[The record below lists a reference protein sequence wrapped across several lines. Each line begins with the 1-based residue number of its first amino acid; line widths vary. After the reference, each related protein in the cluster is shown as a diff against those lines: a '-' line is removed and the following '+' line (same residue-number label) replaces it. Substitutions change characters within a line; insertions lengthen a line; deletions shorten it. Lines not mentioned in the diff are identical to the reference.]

1 MKLTVLYDEQCA
13 LCRRARDWL
22 LIQPMRVE
30 MELLAA
36 GSPVARARYGS
47 IPWVGQELI
56 VVSDDGRV
64 WRDGPAFLVCLWAT
78 RRYRS
83 FASRMSAGA
92 FKPMAVAFFNT
103 ISKRRGQISALL
115 DDECDMCVG

>member
-22 LIQPMRVE
+22 LTQPMRID

-36 GSPVARARYGS
+36 GSPAARDRYGA
-47 IPWVGQELI
+47 IPWIGQDL
-56 VVSDDGRV
+56 VVVADDGRI
-64 WRDGPAFLVCLWAT
+64 WRDGPAFLMCLWAT

-83 FASRMSAGA
+83 FSRTLSGRALEPVA
-92 FKPMAVAFFNT
+92 NAFFT
-103 ISKRRGQISALL
+103 AISKRRSKIGSIFE
-115 DDECDMCVG
+115 DECSTCAR